1 MSTIFKAFRLKFWW
15 REYFFRILRCHLK
28 TSVNI
33 VQNLIYFPGD
43 DLQELQKEVDDLSEK
58 IADLNDQK
66 YRLAITNPTADTST
80 IDAAIADLNE
90 RLLKANQG
98 LSERQTG
105 LEQALLQFGKFNDA
119 MESLLQWIEE
129 TKDLLESQGSVS
141 AAEPKVV
148 KAQMNEQK
156 VRHSK
161 LSRMTMARSR

>member
-1 MSTIFKAFRLKFWW
+1 M
-15 REYFFRILRCHLK
+15 
-28 TSVNI
+28 
-33 VQNLIYFPGD
+33 Q
-43 DLQELQKEVDDLSEK
+43 DLLKEVDDLGEK

-66 YRLAITNPTADTST
+66 YRLAITNPTADTSI

-90 RLLKANQG
+90 RLLSANQG

-119 MESLLQWIEE
+119 MESLLQWIAE
-129 TKDLLESQGSVS
+129 TRDLLESQGSVS

-156 VRHSK
+156 VRPV
-161 LSRMTMARSR
+161 